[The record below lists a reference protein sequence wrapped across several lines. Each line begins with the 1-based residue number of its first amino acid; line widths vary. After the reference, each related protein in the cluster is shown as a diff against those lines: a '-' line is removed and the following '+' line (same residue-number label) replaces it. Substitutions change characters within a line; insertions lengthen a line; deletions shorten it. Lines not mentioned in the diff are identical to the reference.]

1 MAEQASGK
9 AWSGRF
15 RAAPSKLLE
24 EFTSSVA
31 VDHVL
36 ARHDILGS
44 LAHLLVLQKAG
55 LLTRAERRKLADGL
69 LELRKILDEGKLSF
83 DVKHEDVH
91 LNLEAALI
99 ERVGPLG
106 GKLHTGRSRND
117 QVALDERLWLREAIL
132 GLGEAIIALQ
142 RAIGE
147 TARAHPSLLMP
158 GYTHLQ
164 VAQPTVL
171 AHHLLAHH
179 WRLQRDFE
187 RLVGAYPRVNVC
199 PLGAGALAG
208 STFPLDRQ
216 FASDLLAFERP
227 MENTQDAVSD
237 RDFIAEVL
245 FALSLLMVHLSSLS
259 EELVL
264 WSSSEFGFVKLPDEL
279 ATGSSMM
286 PQKRNPDLPELVRGR
301 TGRVIADLQALL
313 VTLKG
318 LPLSYNRDLQEDKA
332 PLFHGVA
339 TVHGALEALTALLPA
354 VRFQP
359 ERMREAASRDFP
371 TATDLAEELVRRG
384 VPFREAHE
392 AAGKLVLKAEQR
404 GVPLEKLSVEELRA
418 VAPQLGP
425 ETLRVLGVKEAV
437 DRRLVFGGPAPMR
450 IREGLGLAAKAVREN
465 ERTVVRLRRPFL
477 TAERLLLKR
486 VKE

>member
-1 MAEQASGK
+1 MPGRAAPK

-15 RAAPSKLLE
+15 QAAPSELLE
-24 EFTSSVA
+24 RFTASVA

-36 ARHDILGS
+36 ARHDVLGS
-44 LAHLLVLQKAG
+44 LAHLLVLQKVG
-55 LLTRAERRKLADGL
+55 VLTRAERRKLAEAL
-69 LELRKILDEGKLSF
+69 LELRREIDEGKFAF
-83 DVKHEDVH
+83 DPSREDVH

-99 ERVGPLG
+99 ERLGSLG

-132 GLGEAIIALQ
+132 GLGEGLIGLQQAIM
-142 RAIGE
+142 E
-147 TARAHPSLLMP
+147 TARAHPNLLMP

-187 RLVGAYPRVNVC
+187 RLMDAYRRVNVC
-199 PLGAGALAG
+199 PLGAGALVG
-208 STFPLDRQ
+208 STLPLDRQ

-237 RDFIAEVL
+237 RDFLVEAL
-245 FALSLLMVHLSSLS
+245 FALSLLMVHLSSVS

-264 WSSSEFGFVKLPDEL
+264 WSSQEFGFVTLPDAL
-279 ATGSSMM
+279 STGSSMM

-301 TGRVIADLQALL
+301 TGRVIGDLQALL

-332 PLFHGVA
+332 PLFHAVA
-339 TVHGALEALTALLPA
+339 TVRGALEALAALLPA
-354 VRFQP
+354 LQFHR
-359 ERMREAASRDFP
+359 ERLREAAKRGFP
-371 TATDLAEELVRRG
+371 TATDLAEELVRHG

-392 AAGKLVLKAEQR
+392 LTGKLVQKAEER
-404 GVPLEKLSVEELRA
+404 GVPLDGLSVDELRS

-425 ETLRVLGVKEAV
+425 EALRAISVEEAV
-437 DRRLVFGGPAPMR
+437 QRRRVFGGPAPGR
-450 IREGLGLAAKAVREN
+450 IREGLGLAAKAIREN
-465 ERTVVRLRRPFL
+465 ERELVQLRRPL
-477 TAERLLLKR
+477 ATAERLLIKR
-486 VKE
+486 AKE